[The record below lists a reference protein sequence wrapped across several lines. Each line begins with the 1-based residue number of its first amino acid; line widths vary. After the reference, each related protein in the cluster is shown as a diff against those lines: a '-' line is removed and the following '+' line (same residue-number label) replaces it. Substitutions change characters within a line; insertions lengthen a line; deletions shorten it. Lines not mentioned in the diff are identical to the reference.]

1 MDRRA
6 ASLTVFLAKIIRREW
21 PNPYAVLMSGYS
33 SHPQGM
39 AQSVCRLDVRVFLK
53 QYRGP
58 LLLPVGPF
66 VCGLEQEVTR
76 AYKQFL
82 TGVPLGNLYGIY
94 SLPFCLASSISSLAS
109 CMASQRCLT
118 RNSCTASQ
126 ASFWIWKRSM
136 TRLALGNAVR
146 TILRMESDKSS
157 VTSSTA

>member
-1 MDRRA
+1 
-6 ASLTVFLAKIIRREW
+6 
-21 PNPYAVLMSGYS
+21 
-33 SHPQGM
+33 M

-58 LLLPVGPF
+58 QLLPVCPSVG
-66 VCGLEQEVTR
+66 GLEQEVTR

-82 TGVPLGNLYGIY
+82 TGVPIGKSVRDILLAL
-94 SLPFCLASSISSLAS
+94 LPGFLS

-136 TRLALGNAVR
+136 TRLAFGNAVR

-157 VTSSTA
+157 VTSSTALRRSSSIRFRTAITSSAFVPATTATKDCSRVRARTRQ